1 MCYFR
6 TRVSQMLAELVLHF
20 SALCLSF
27 FKTGENKPSKR
38 KNGFPVDRLLVPMLG
53 FPQLLCAIKI

>member
-20 SALCLSF
+20 SALCFSF
-27 FKTGENKPSKR
+27 FKTGENKPNKR
-38 KNGFPVDRLLVPMLG
+38 KNGFPVGRLLVPVLR
-53 FPQLLCAIKI
+53 FPQLLCGIKI